1 MTSPPCH
8 SLMPGGKCKPSHILS
23 KLMSKGLKLHQGTFR
38 LDIRKNLSSERAVLQ
53 WHSCPGS
60 RGVTISGGVQSCGDV
75 ALMDMGNGHG
85 GDGLGLDLGI
95 LVFSNLNDS
104 LWAPRTQQLWFPQT
118 LCCCK
123 SLTQGQVDQ
132 TCGPCGCQCSKKHPE
147 LL

>member
-1 MTSPPCH
+1 MQCYTEDQRHPLTPQKTSA
-8 SLMPGGKCKPSHILS
+8 SIYLSPSHADRQGFSLQ
-23 KLMSKGLKLHQGTFR
+23 HQEY
-38 LDIRKNLSSERAVLQ
+38 LPA
-53 WHSCPGS
+53 
-60 RGVTISGGVQSCGDV
+60 SGGHRAAAKGSDAGGASIAACGDV
-75 ALMDMGNGHG
+75 AQRDVVRGHS

-118 LCCCK
+118 LCCWK